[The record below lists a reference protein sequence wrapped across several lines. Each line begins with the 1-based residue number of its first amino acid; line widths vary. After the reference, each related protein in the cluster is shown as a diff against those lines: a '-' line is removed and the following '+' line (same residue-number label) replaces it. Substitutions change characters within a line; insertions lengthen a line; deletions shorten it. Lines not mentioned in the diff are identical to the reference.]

1 MLKRLLVCLLLTAL
15 LTGSAAGAYLPAAE
29 AASPDVYSAGE
40 QITGVGVDV
49 SQFQGD
55 IDWGTAARN
64 IDFAIIRCYARG
76 QADQKWSVNA
86 AACERL
92 GIPYGA
98 YVYSAAKTDAQARSE
113 AEGALQQ
120 LRGKSLRLP
129 VYLDL
134 EDESVRTG
142 CTKAEILR
150 HAAIFCDTLRAAG
163 YSVGIYANR
172 YWWTTVLDDPAYE
185 QWDRWLAV
193 WDAETGYSGSYSTW
207 QCSNSARI
215 SGIPT
220 NVDLNLRYG
229 TSLNAGHT
237 HDYRVTKHTEPSCT
251 DFGSRIYTC
260 GSCGASVTQPLRPLR
275 SFAAQVENIQLGN
288 LAQCKVSE
296 DVLPEFQ
303 RFSRSFNGM
312 IDRLDAGFTAQRQFT
327 GNAAHELRT
336 PLALMQAQ
344 LDLFSAEHPDV
355 RPETAEFLTLLR
367 EQTERLTQMTK
378 TLLEMSNL
386 QQVARNE
393 RIQLA
398 PMVEEI
404 FADLAPLTD
413 KRGITLTADGDG
425 VMTGSDALIY
435 RLLFNLTENAVKYN
449 RPGGSVRVCVTQEPE
464 KLRIRVSDTGCG
476 IPEKYQQSIF
486 QPFFRVDKSRS
497 REYGGAG
504 LGLSLV
510 WEIANLHGGSVWVE
524 ESSDK
529 GTTIAVELPAGT
541 ESDPSGADIT

>member
-15 LTGSAAGAYLPAAE
+15 LTASAAGAYLPAAE

-40 QITGVGVDV
+40 QITGIGVDV

-55 IDWGTAARN
+55 IDWGTAARS

-76 QADQKWSVNA
+76 QADQKWNVNA

-120 LRGKSLRLP
+120 LRGKSPRLP

-150 HAAIFCDTLRAAG
+150 HATIFCDTLRAAG

-215 SGIPT
+215 PGIPT

-275 SFAAQVENIQLGN
+275 SCPSKNLSDVPTPGN
-288 LAQCKVSE
+288 WAHAGIDFCVRTGLMSGVGSG
-296 DVLPEFQ
+296 
-303 RFSRSFNGM
+303 RFDPKGHDHAR
-312 IDRLDAGFTAQRQFT
+312 AGGAGPLRALRRAKGQRQD
-327 GNAAHELRT
+327 
-336 PLALMQAQ
+336 P
-344 LDLFSAEHPDV
+344 V
-355 RPETAEFLTLLR
+355 Y
-367 EQTERLTQMTK
+367 
-378 TLLEMSNL
+378 
-386 QQVARNE
+386 
-393 RIQLA
+393 
-398 PMVEEI
+398 
-404 FADLAPLTD
+404 
-413 KRGITLTADGDG
+413 
-425 VMTGSDALIY
+425 GSDA
-435 RLLFNLTENAVKYN
+435 RL
-449 RPGGSVRVCVTQEPE
+449 
-464 KLRIRVSDTGCG
+464 VSECRALGVPD
-476 IPEKYQQSIF
+476 
-486 QPFFRVDKSRS
+486 RRDSRNKPDD
-497 REYGGAG
+497 
-504 LGLSLV
+504 L
-510 WEIANLHGGSVWVE
+510 
-524 ESSDK
+524 
-529 GTTIAVELPAGT
+529 LP
-541 ESDPSGADIT
+541 

>member
-55 IDWGTAARN
+55 IDWGTAAQS

-76 QADQKWSVNA
+76 QADQKWNVNT

-120 LRGKSLRLP
+120 LRGKSPRLP

-150 HAAIFCDTLRAAG
+150 HATIFCDTLRAAG

-215 SGIPT
+215 PGIPT

-275 SFAAQVENIQLGN
+275 SCPSKNLSDVPAPGNWAHAGIDFCVRTGLMSGVGSGRFDPKGTTTRAQAVQVLYELSG
-288 LAQCKVSE
+288 APKVSGKTPFT
-296 DVLPEFQ
+296 DLTHGWYQSAVLWAYQ
-303 RFSRSFNGM
+303 TGVTAGTSRTTFSPDDPVTREQLAMLLMEYADRILKLRHTWTPANLNDFPDGGYVAGWARSAMADAVALGLISGSNDNGVNYL
-312 IDRLDAGFTAQRQFT
+312 RPQGH
-327 GNAAHELRT
+327 AA
-336 PLALMQAQ
+336 
-344 LDLFSAEHPDV
+344 
-355 RPETAEFLTLLR
+355 R
-367 EQTERLTQMTK
+367 EQTATILSAFCQ
-378 TLLEMSNL
+378 N
-386 QQVARNE
+386 
-393 RIQLA
+393 
-398 PMVEEI
+398 
-404 FADLAPLTD
+404 
-413 KRGITLTADGDG
+413 
-425 VMTGSDALIY
+425 
-435 RLLFNLTENAVKYN
+435 VK
-449 RPGGSVRVCVTQEPE
+449 
-464 KLRIRVSDTGCG
+464 
-476 IPEKYQQSIF
+476 
-486 QPFFRVDKSRS
+486 
-497 REYGGAG
+497 
-504 LGLSLV
+504 
-510 WEIANLHGGSVWVE
+510 
-524 ESSDK
+524 K
-529 GTTIAVELPAGT
+529 G
-541 ESDPSGADIT
+541 

>member
-15 LTGSAAGAYLPAAE
+15 LTASAAGAYLPAAE

-40 QITGVGVDV
+40 QITGIGVDV

-55 IDWGTAARN
+55 IDWGTAARS

-76 QADQKWSVNA
+76 QADQKWNVNA

-120 LRGKSLRLP
+120 LRGKSPRLP

-150 HAAIFCDTLRAAG
+150 HATIFCDTLRAAG

-215 SGIPT
+215 PGIPT

-275 SFAAQVENIQLGN
+275 SCPSKNLSDVPTPGN
-288 LAQCKVSE
+288 WAHAGIDFCVRTGLMSGVGSG
-296 DVLPEFQ
+296 
-303 RFSRSFNGM
+303 RF
-312 IDRLDAGFTAQRQFT
+312 D
-327 GNAAHELRT
+327 
-336 PLALMQAQ
+336 P
-344 LDLFSAEHPDV
+344 
-355 RPETAEFLTLLR
+355 
-367 EQTERLTQMTK
+367 
-378 TLLEMSNL
+378 
-386 QQVARNE
+386 
-393 RIQLA
+393 
-398 PMVEEI
+398 
-404 FADLAPLTD
+404 
-413 KRGITLTADGDG
+413 
-425 VMTGSDALIY
+425 
-435 RLLFNLTENAVKYN
+435 
-449 RPGGSVRVCVTQEPE
+449 
-464 KLRIRVSDTGCG
+464 
-476 IPEKYQQSIF
+476 
-486 QPFFRVDKSRS
+486 
-497 REYGGAG
+497 
-504 LGLSLV
+504 
-510 WEIANLHGGSVWVE
+510 
-524 ESSDK
+524 K
-529 GTTIAVELPAGT
+529 GTTTRAQAVQVLYEL
-541 ESDPSGADIT
+541 SGAPKVSGKTPFTELTHGWYQSAVLWAYQTGVTSGMSETTFAPDDPVTREQVTVFLAAFADRVLDRYTPYMWDALFPFQDRESISYYARTAMNWACNLGVIKGIPAPGGLRLEPQGYATREQMAVMLAQFCRELNVWNEPMPEI

>member
-55 IDWGTAARN
+55 IDWGTAAQS

-86 AACERL
+86 AACEQL

-150 HAAIFCDTLRAAG
+150 HATIFCDTLRAAG

-193 WDAETGYSGSYSTW
+193 WDAEAGYSGSYSTW

-215 SGIPT
+215 PGIPT

-251 DFGSRIYTC
+251 DFGSSVYTC
-260 GSCGASVTQPLRPLR
+260 SSCGASVTQPLRPLR
-275 SFAAQVENIQLGN
+275 SCPSKN
-288 LAQCKVSE
+288 LS
-296 DVLPEFQ
+296 DVLAPDNWAHAGIDFCVRTGLMSGVGSG
-303 RFSRSFNGM
+303 RFDPKGTTTRAQAVQVLYELSGAPTVSGKTPFTDLTHGWYQSAVLWAYQTGVTAGTSRTTFSPDDPVTREQLAALLMAYTDRILQLRHTWTPANLNDFPDGGDVAGWARSAMADAVALCLISGSNDNGVNYL
-312 IDRLDAGFTAQRQFT
+312 RPQGH
-327 GNAAHELRT
+327 AA
-336 PLALMQAQ
+336 
-344 LDLFSAEHPDV
+344 
-355 RPETAEFLTLLR
+355 R
-367 EQTERLTQMTK
+367 EQTATI
-378 TLLEMSNL
+378 LLAFCQN
-386 QQVARNE
+386 
-393 RIQLA
+393 
-398 PMVEEI
+398 
-404 FADLAPLTD
+404 
-413 KRGITLTADGDG
+413 
-425 VMTGSDALIY
+425 
-435 RLLFNLTENAVKYN
+435 VKN
-449 RPGGSVRVCVTQEPE
+449 S
-464 KLRIRVSDTGCG
+464 
-476 IPEKYQQSIF
+476 
-486 QPFFRVDKSRS
+486 
-497 REYGGAG
+497 
-504 LGLSLV
+504 
-510 WEIANLHGGSVWVE
+510 
-524 ESSDK
+524 
-529 GTTIAVELPAGT
+529 
-541 ESDPSGADIT
+541 

>member
-29 AASPDVYSAGE
+29 AASPDVYSTGE

-55 IDWGTAARN
+55 IDWGTAARS

-76 QADQKWSVNA
+76 QADQKWNVNA
-86 AACERL
+86 AACEQL

-120 LRGKSLRLP
+120 LRGKNLRLP

-150 HAAIFCDTLRAAG
+150 HATIFCDTLRAAG

-172 YWWTTVLDDPAYE
+172 YWWTTVLDDPTYD

-275 SFAAQVENIQLGN
+275 SCPSKNLSDVPAPDNWAHAGIDFCVRTGLMSGVGSGRFDPKGTTTRAQAVQVLYELSG
-288 LAQCKVSE
+288 APKVSGKTPFT
-296 DVLPEFQ
+296 DLTHGWYQSAVLWAYQ
-303 RFSRSFNGM
+303 TGVTAGTSRTTFSPDDPVTREQLAALLMGYADRILKLRHTWTPANLNDFPDGGYVAGWARSAMADAVALGLISGSNDNGVNYL
-312 IDRLDAGFTAQRQFT
+312 RPQGH
-327 GNAAHELRT
+327 AA
-336 PLALMQAQ
+336 
-344 LDLFSAEHPDV
+344 
-355 RPETAEFLTLLR
+355 R
-367 EQTERLTQMTK
+367 EQTATILSAFCQ
-378 TLLEMSNL
+378 N
-386 QQVARNE
+386 
-393 RIQLA
+393 
-398 PMVEEI
+398 
-404 FADLAPLTD
+404 
-413 KRGITLTADGDG
+413 
-425 VMTGSDALIY
+425 
-435 RLLFNLTENAVKYN
+435 VK
-449 RPGGSVRVCVTQEPE
+449 
-464 KLRIRVSDTGCG
+464 
-476 IPEKYQQSIF
+476 
-486 QPFFRVDKSRS
+486 
-497 REYGGAG
+497 
-504 LGLSLV
+504 
-510 WEIANLHGGSVWVE
+510 
-524 ESSDK
+524 K
-529 GTTIAVELPAGT
+529 G
-541 ESDPSGADIT
+541 

>member
-1 MLKRLLVCLLLTAL
+1 MLKRLLACLLLTAL
-15 LTGSAAGAYLPAAE
+15 LTGSAAGAHLPAAE

-55 IDWGTAARN
+55 IDWGTAARS

-120 LRGKSLRLP
+120 LRGKNLQLP

-150 HAAIFCDTLRAAG
+150 HATIFCDTLRAAG

-220 NVDLNLRYG
+220 SVDLNLRYG

-237 HDYRVTKHTEPSCT
+237 HDYRVTKHAEPTCT

-275 SFAAQVENIQLGN
+275 SCPSKNLSDVPAPGNWAHAGIDFCVRTGLMSGVGSGRFDPKGTTTRAQAVQVLYELSG
-288 LAQCKVSE
+288 APKVSGKTPFTDLTHGWYQSAVLWAYQTGVTAGTSRTTFSPDDPVTRE
-296 DVLPEFQ
+296 QLAVLLMAYADRILKLRHTWTPANLSDFPDGGDVAGWA
-303 RFSRSFNGM
+303 RSAMADAVALGLISGSNDNGVNYL
-312 IDRLDAGFTAQRQFT
+312 RPQGH
-327 GNAAHELRT
+327 AA
-336 PLALMQAQ
+336 
-344 LDLFSAEHPDV
+344 
-355 RPETAEFLTLLR
+355 R
-367 EQTERLTQMTK
+367 EQTATILSAFCQ
-378 TLLEMSNL
+378 N
-386 QQVARNE
+386 
-393 RIQLA
+393 
-398 PMVEEI
+398 
-404 FADLAPLTD
+404 
-413 KRGITLTADGDG
+413 
-425 VMTGSDALIY
+425 
-435 RLLFNLTENAVKYN
+435 VK
-449 RPGGSVRVCVTQEPE
+449 
-464 KLRIRVSDTGCG
+464 
-476 IPEKYQQSIF
+476 
-486 QPFFRVDKSRS
+486 
-497 REYGGAG
+497 
-504 LGLSLV
+504 
-510 WEIANLHGGSVWVE
+510 
-524 ESSDK
+524 K
-529 GTTIAVELPAGT
+529 G
-541 ESDPSGADIT
+541 

>member
-40 QITGVGVDV
+40 QITGIGVDV

-55 IDWGTAARN
+55 IDWGTAAQS

-76 QADQKWSVNA
+76 QADQKWNVNA

-150 HAAIFCDTLRAAG
+150 HATIFCDTLRAAG

-215 SGIPT
+215 PGIP
-220 NVDLNLRYG
+220 R
-229 TSLNAGHT
+229 
-237 HDYRVTKHTEPSCT
+237 
-251 DFGSRIYTC
+251 
-260 GSCGASVTQPLRPLR
+260 
-275 SFAAQVENIQLGN
+275 
-288 LAQCKVSE
+288 
-296 DVLPEFQ
+296 
-303 RFSRSFNGM
+303 
-312 IDRLDAGFTAQRQFT
+312 
-327 GNAAHELRT
+327 RT
-336 PLALMQAQ
+336 
-344 LDLFSAEHPDV
+344 
-355 RPETAEFLTLLR
+355 
-367 EQTERLTQMTK
+367 
-378 TLLEMSNL
+378 
-386 QQVARNE
+386 
-393 RIQLA
+393 
-398 PMVEEI
+398 
-404 FADLAPLTD
+404 
-413 KRGITLTADGDG
+413 
-425 VMTGSDALIY
+425 
-435 RLLFNLTENAVKYN
+435 
-449 RPGGSVRVCVTQEPE
+449 
-464 KLRIRVSDTGCG
+464 
-476 IPEKYQQSIF
+476 
-486 QPFFRVDKSRS
+486 
-497 REYGGAG
+497 
-504 LGLSLV
+504 
-510 WEIANLHGGSVWVE
+510 
-524 ESSDK
+524 
-529 GTTIAVELPAGT
+529 
-541 ESDPSGADIT
+541 